1 MSTAKAGTERFSL
14 NQATI
19 KKADLATTVDHA
31 VAAGVG
37 AVGLWRDRVA
47 EAGLTEAA
55 ARLADSGLRF
65 SSLCRGGF
73 VTDPG
78 TADEQWKENLRAL
91 DETAALAEAGAP
103 GSAPVL
109 VLVVGGL
116 PPGDRDLVAARDRV
130 RAALL
135 ALEPEARA
143 RGVRLGLEPMHPVFC
158 ADRAVVSTL
167 GQALDLVADL
177 DPETA
182 GVVVDTYHVWWDP
195 QVLPMI
201 ARAGAEGRIT
211 SYQVCDWLTPVPEG
225 ALLGRGLPG
234 QGHIDFA
241 SLTRAVE
248 ATGYRGDVEIEVF
261 HQQVW
266 DAPFADVVREC
277 VRAFGEVI
285 TPHLSLPAGE
295 H

>member
-1 MSTAKAGTERFSL
+1 MSTERFSL

-19 KKADLATTVDHA
+19 KKADLAETIDHA
-31 VAAGVG
+31 VAAGVRS
-37 AVGLWRDRVA
+37 VGLWRDRVA
-47 EAGLTEAA
+47 EAGLAEAA
-55 ARLADSGLRF
+55 ARLTDSGLRF

-73 VTDPG
+73 VTDPA

-116 PPGDRDLVAARDRV
+116 PPGDRDLAGARERV
-130 RAALL
+130 RDALHRL
-135 ALEPEARA
+135 APEARA
-143 RGVRLGLEPMHPVFC
+143 RGVRLALEPMNPIFC
-158 ADRAVVSTL
+158 ADRGVVVTL
-167 GQALDLVADL
+167 GQALDLVSDI
-177 DPETA
+177 DPQTA

-201 ARAGAEGRIT
+201 ERAGAEGRIT
-211 SYQVCDWLTPVPEG
+211 SYQVCDWLTPLPEG

-234 QGHIDFA
+234 TGHIDFA

-248 ATGYRGDVEIEVF
+248 ATGYRGDIEIEVF
-261 HQQVW
+261 HQEVW
-266 DAPFADVVREC
+266 DAPFARVVEDC
-277 VRAFGEVI
+277 VRSFDTVI
-285 TPHLSLPAGE
+285 APHLTPLGSRG
-295 H
+295 

>member
-1 MSTAKAGTERFSL
+1 MSTERFSL

-19 KKADLATTVDHA
+19 KKADLAATIDHA
-31 VAAGVG
+31 VAAGVRS
-37 AVGLWRDRVA
+37 VGLWRDRVA
-47 EAGLTEAA
+47 EVGLAEAA
-55 ARLADSGLRF
+55 SRLSDSGLRF

-73 VTDPG
+73 VTDPA
-78 TADEQWKENLRAL
+78 TADEQWKENLLAL

-116 PPGDRDLVAARDRV
+116 PPGDRDLAGARERV
-130 RAALL
+130 REGLHRL
-135 ALEPEARA
+135 APEARA
-143 RGVRLGLEPMHPVFC
+143 RGVRLALEPMNPIFC
-158 ADRAVVSTL
+158 ADRGVVVTL

-177 DPETA
+177 DPQTG

-195 QVLPMI
+195 EVLPMI
-201 ARAGAEGRIT
+201 ERAGAEGRIA
-211 SYQVCDWLTPVPEG
+211 SYQVCDWLTPLPEG

-234 QGHIDFA
+234 TGHIDFA

-248 ATGYRGDVEIEVF
+248 ATGYQGDIEIEVF

-266 DAPFADVVREC
+266 DAPFASVVEDC
-277 VRAFGEVI
+277 VSSFDRVI
-285 TPHLSLPAGE
+285 APHLATSRA
-295 H
+295 